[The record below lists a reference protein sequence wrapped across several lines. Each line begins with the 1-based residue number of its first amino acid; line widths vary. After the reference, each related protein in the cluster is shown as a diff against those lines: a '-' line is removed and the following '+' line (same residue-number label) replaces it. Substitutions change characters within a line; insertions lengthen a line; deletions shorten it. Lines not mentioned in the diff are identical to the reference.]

1 MLKRNKQQQQKT
13 EERKKK
19 CATWEILVVTENYEP

>member
-1 MLKRNKQQQQKT
+1 MLKQNKQQQKT

-19 CATWEILVVTENYEP
+19 CATWENLVVIKVL